1 MAVTLESI
9 KDARQQA
16 KLTGK
21 PVKLGIGEGVRLNI
35 SKSSA
40 VFQYRYRIKENDRS
54 VERTLTLDTL
64 TARTDITLTKS
75 INNALEKA
83 EEARAQVKQ
92 GIDPS
97 KEKQFNKIQTTQS
110 QALTV
115 NDYFEK
121 WVTKMS
127 VAADWSARHSK
138 DMSAKFDNYISPA
151 FGSLPLSRISRQHL
165 TELFQ
170 SLESK
175 PSTYKKVRS
184 LLNMLFE
191 DAVTNDKI
199 ENNPVPKTISK
210 IVSKHTAKKLPS
222 TSSVT
227 KLQNMIAGIN
237 RINLMPEVRV
247 AALLQAHTVL
257 RSQTVVEAKWNEFDL
272 KNKVW
277 RIPRIKGRIK
287 LSDADKY
294 GEFFNVPLSD
304 EIAEILSQWRNT
316 LRWKDSEFLFP
327 SNSSSGHI
335 TIEALSKV
343 YKVRLNTDEHC
354 AHGWRSSFSTLAH
367 EAIDETGRGV
377 FRTDVIERCLD
388 HVVGNEVTQAYNRGE
403 LLELRRHLMN
413 WWSKQLVFTNVV
425 ELRDSKIN

>member
-9 KDARQQA
+9 REAKQQA
-16 KLTGK
+16 KLNGK
-21 PVKLGIGEGVRLNI
+21 PVKLGIGEGVRLNV

-40 VFQYRYRIKENDRS
+40 VFQYRYRIKESGRS
-54 VERTLTLDTL
+54 VERTLTLNTL
-64 TARTDITLTKS
+64 IARTDATLTKAV
-75 INNALEKA
+75 NNALQRA

-97 KEKQFNKIQTTQS
+97 KEKQIIKTQTTQS
-110 QALTV
+110 QTLTV
-115 NDYFEK
+115 NDYFRN

-127 VAADWSARHSK
+127 VAADWSTRHSK
-138 DMSAKFDNYISPA
+138 DMSAKFDCYISPA
-151 FGSLPLSRISRQHL
+151 FGSSPISRINRQNL
-165 TELFQ
+165 TDLFE

-191 DAVTNDKI
+191 DAVTNGKI

-210 IVSKHTAKKLPS
+210 MVSKHRAKKLPS
-222 TSSVT
+222 ISSIP
-227 KLQNMIAGIN
+227 KLQNIMAGIN
-237 RINLMPEVRV
+237 KVNLMPEVRV
-247 AALLQAHTVL
+247 AASLQAHTVL
-257 RSQTVVEAKWNEFDL
+257 RSQTVVEAKWDEFDL
-272 KNKVW
+272 TNKVW

-287 LSDADKY
+287 LSDAKY

-316 LRWKDSEFLFP
+316 LRWKDSEYLFP
-327 SNSSSGHI
+327 SNSKSGHV
-335 TIEALSKV
+335 TIEALTKV
-343 YKVRLNTDEHC
+343 YKIRLNINDHC

-367 EAIDETGRGV
+367 EAIDDIGRGL

-403 LLELRRHLMN
+403 LLELRRHLMS
-413 WWSKQLVFTNVV
+413 WWSKQLNFTNVV
-425 ELRDSKIN
+425 ELRDSRTN